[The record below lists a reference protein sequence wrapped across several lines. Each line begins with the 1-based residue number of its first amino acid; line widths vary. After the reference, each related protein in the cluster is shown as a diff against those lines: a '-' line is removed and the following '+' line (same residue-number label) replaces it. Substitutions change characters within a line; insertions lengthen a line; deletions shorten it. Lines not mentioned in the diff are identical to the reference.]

1 MKTLKDI
8 CRIAVVQ
15 AAPVLFDKD
24 ACVEKAIR
32 LIHEAADSK
41 AELIVFP
48 ELFIPCYPVGLTF
61 GFRVGSRR
69 EDGRA
74 DWKRYYDNSVMA
86 DGPEMGRIIEVAKA
100 RKVYVSIG
108 YSERDAVGVT
118 IYNSNLFISP
128 EGETVNHRKI
138 KPTGSERVVWGDG
151 NKDCFPIMDT
161 PWGPMGSMICW
172 ESYMP
177 LARVALYQKGITL
190 YISANTNDNP
200 EWQDT
205 VRHIAI
211 EGHVYFVNCDMFFT
225 RDMYPSDLNAQDEI
239 AKLPEIVCRGGSNV
253 IDPFG
258 HPVTETLWDQE
269 GILYADLEMQKVPAS
284 RMEFDA
290 VGHYARP
297 DLLNLNVNDI

>member
-258 HPVTETLWDQE
+258 HPVTETLWDRE
-269 GILYADLEMQKVPAS
+269 GILYADLEMQKGPAS

-297 DLLNLNVNDI
+297 DLLDLHVKDI

>member
-177 LARVALYQKGITL
+177 LARVALYEKGITL
-190 YISANTNDNP
+190 YISANTNDNA

-225 RDMYPSDLNAQDEI
+225 RDMYPADLNAQDEI

-297 DLLNLNVNDI
+297 DLLDLHVKDI

>member
-225 RDMYPSDLNAQDEI
+225 RDMYPADLNAQDEI

-258 HPVTETLWDQE
+258 HPVTETLWDRE
-269 GILYADLEMQKVPAS
+269 GILYADLDMQKVPAS

-297 DLLNLNVNDI
+297 DLLDLHVKDI